1 MSNSGFIVKRL
12 ILSRRNKGIVH
23 IISLIS
29 LIGVAVGAFALVI
42 VLSVFNGFTDVAKT
56 MLEKTSPPLLIERS
70 GGYIT
75 QQTIDNLKAK
85 TNNSSVL
92 NDGYS
97 LIPVIKT
104 TAMVTFSDNRSI
116 VTLFGI
122 DSSFFLY
129 NPLDTCIVSGK
140 NIFNVKD
147 SLFCLMGINQASFIG
162 LNRGAEKMNIP
173 VKLTVP
179 NATNEDAMVMED
191 KLSTVSVYYQ
201 ACYQTHSDLDEGN
214 VFISID
220 KMRQLLDI
228 APDVCS
234 QVYVAVKNPSDIPK
248 IQTFLQDNLPNDYSV
263 KTVLQQEP
271 LYFRI
276 VSSEKLAV
284 YIILSFIIF
293 IAAINIVSTIIILHI
308 QKEKMNKILRTMG
321 MQQKGLRRIYFY
333 YGLTLNI
340 AGCLL
345 GIALGLALCLLQQRF
360 GLVKLAEDAFVV
372 DAFPV
377 QIMIKD
383 VLAVIILVVVI
394 GSLAISAVTSR
405 IKEKI

>member
-29 LIGVAVGAFALVI
+29 LIGVAVGAFALVV

-147 SLFCLMGINQASFIG
+147 SLFCLMGINLASFIG

-179 NATNEDAMVMED
+179 NATNEDAMVIED

-321 MQQKGLRRIYFY
+321 MQQKDLRRIYFY

>member
-29 LIGVAVGAFALVI
+29 LIGVAVGAFALVV

-321 MQQKGLRRIYFY
+321 MQQKDLRRIYFY